1 MKRRMEI
8 QKGSVL
14 KILGKLFKYLGHYY
28 KWELILVF
36 VCIAVTAVAG
46 ISSSIFLEILVD
58 DVIEPGI
65 ANGFDA
71 IKSTLTKTAC
81 LMAGIYVFGLICSF
95 VYTRLMAIIT
105 QGFLKH
111 VREDMFN
118 KMQRLPVK
126 YFDTHTHGD
135 IMSYYTNDVDALRQL
150 ISQSIPQSFFSLV
163 SIVTLLVT
171 MLISSIYLTLVV
183 LVGVAFMLWVTKM
196 VGGKSAKFFVR
207 QQNSIGQT
215 EGFAEEMIHG
225 QKVIKVFCHE
235 EAAKRDFAKVNDQ
248 LFGDADKANRYGNM
262 LMPAISNIGH
272 VVFVAVAIVGGA
284 LVLGGV
290 RNLSIKEGLEAS
302 VITMGAIVSF
312 LNMSRQFTLNIGQVS
327 MQINSVVMAIA
338 GAGRIFEFLANEPEA
353 DDGYVEL
360 VNAEID
366 EDGNITES
374 KERTGKWAWRHPH
387 KADGTV
393 TYTELKGD
401 IRLFNVDFG
410 YVPEKLV
417 LHDVSI
423 YAKPG
428 QKIAFVGATGAGKTT
443 ITNLINRFYDIE
455 DGKIRYDGININKIK
470 KADLRRSLG
479 IVLQDT
485 NLFTG
490 TIMDNIRYG
499 KLDATDDEC
508 IEAAKLAGAHDFITR
523 LPEGYSTML
532 TGDGSNLSQGQK
544 QLLSIARVAVANP
557 PVLILDEATSSID
570 TRTEYLVQ
578 QGMDRLM
585 EGRTVFVIAH
595 RLSTIQNSDAIMVL
609 DHGRIIERGSHDELI
624 AKKGQYYQL
633 YTGAFELE

>member
-71 IKSTLTKTAC
+71 IKSTLTKIAC

-290 RNLSIKEGLEAS
+290 RNLSITGLEAS

>member
-71 IKSTLTKTAC
+71 IKSTLTKIAC

>member
-1 MKRRMEI
+1 MARRRMEI
-8 QKGSVL
+8 KKGSAM
-14 KILGKLFKYLGHYY
+14 KILGRLFRYMAHYY
-28 KWELILVF
+28 KWELLLVI

-58 DVIEPGI
+58 DVIQPGI
-65 ANGFDA
+65 AGGFDYVA
-71 IKSTLTKTAC
+71 DTLYTIAGI
-81 LMAGIYVFGLICSF
+81 MAGIYAAGILCSF
-95 VYTRLMAIIT
+95 VYTRLMAVVT

-111 VREDMFN
+111 VREDMFD
-118 KMQRLPVK
+118 KMQTLPVR

-150 ISQSIPQSFFSLV
+150 ISQSVPQSLFSLV
-163 SIVTLLVT
+163 SIITLLVT

-183 LVGVAFMLWVTKM
+183 LLGVGVMLLVTKS
-196 VGGKSAKFFVR
+196 VGGRSAKYFVR
-207 QQNSIGQT
+207 QQNSMGRT
-215 EGFAEEMIHG
+215 EGFVEEMING

-235 EAAKRDFAKVNDQ
+235 KASEEDFAKVNDE
-248 LFGDADKANRYGNM
+248 LFRDSDKANSYGNI
-262 LMPAISNIGH
+262 LMPAIMNIGH

-290 RNLSIKEGLEAS
+290 HNLSITGVAAS

-327 MQINSVVMAIA
+327 MQINAVVMAIA
-338 GAGRIFEFLANEPEA
+338 GAGRIFEFLDNEPEV
-353 DDGYVEL
+353 DNGYVEL

-366 EDGNITES
+366 ADGNITES
-374 KERTGKWAWRHPH
+374 EKRTGKWAWRHPH
-387 KADGTV
+387 QADGTV

-401 IRLFNVDFG
+401 IRLVDVDFG
-410 YVPEKLV
+410 YVPEKIV
-417 LHDVSI
+417 LHDVTL

-479 IVLQDT
+479 MVLQDT

-499 KLDATDDEC
+499 KLDATDEEC

-523 LPEGYSTML
+523 LPDGYDTML

-578 QGMDRLM
+578 KGMDALM

-609 DHGRIIERGSHDELI
+609 DHGRIIERGSHEELI
-624 AKKGQYYQL
+624 ARKGQYYQL